1 VIDDVARRDPSGFR
15 RDDDTVVLLGET
27 RDEIG
32 GSEWAHVVH
41 GHLGG
46 QPPAVDLV
54 VEQRLADLLAATAE
68 NGLLTGSHDL
78 SDGGLAQALVEACL
92 VGGRGATVTLPALD
106 PFVALFSES
115 AGRVL
120 VTVDPERTEDV
131 LAMAAAARVPAR
143 VLGTTGG
150 ATLSIADVPE
160 LSLAELRV
168 AWEGTLPAL
177 FG

>member
-1 VIDDVARRDPSGFR
+1 
-15 RDDDTVVLLGET
+15 VLLGTT
-27 RDEIG
+27 RDELG

-46 QPPAVDLV
+46 RPPAVDLAA
-54 VEQRLADLLAATAE
+54 EARLADLLAKAAAA
-68 NGLLTGSHDL
+68 GLLTGSHDL

-92 VGGRGATVTLPALD
+92 VGGRGAGVQLPPLD

-120 VTVDPERTEDV
+120 VAVAPEHVSEV
-131 LAMAAAARVPAR
+131 LSRAADAGVPAR
-143 VLGTTGG
+143 EIGTTGG
-150 ATLSIADVPE
+150 SALVVEGVPE
-160 LSLAELRV
+160 LPLAALRT

-177 FG
+177 FT